1 MARLLCYVVVLV
13 SGSNW
18 SRHTVLCHL
27 LPYGARAISIFYQF
41 IQFLGTVE
49 VAITAGGE
57 RWTLPFISSFHP
69 FTDPAKHPAGQPS
82 CPPLP
87 FQLFHLLLLPPCSR
101 GGRPVSARPIG
112 KQRPKIYFPVSF
124 PSSTNKHS
132 NRSRKNTMRPQF
144 LLTMIFIATA
154 PRPPPRKFD
163 KSQNL

>member
-27 LPYGARAISIFYQF
+27 LPYGGRTISIFYQF
-41 IQFLGTVE
+41 IQFLG
-49 VAITAGGE
+49 ATAGGE
-57 RWTLPFISSFHP
+57 VERCVLSPSLPSISLPIQQSTLRACFRVR
-69 FTDPAKHPAGQPS
+69 
-82 CPPLP
+82 
-87 FQLFHLLLLPPCSR
+87 LPPSYPARPLLHPTSGSR
-101 GGRPVSARPIG
+101 CGRPVSAKPIG